1 MEKNE
6 TRLILF
12 FICVDWVITKM
23 ASVVNE
29 EDKAHSDLSLP
40 IAASIGEGKRKRQG
54 HGSPGQRLADF
65 SKPALRPSRSFAK

>member
-1 MEKNE
+1 
-6 TRLILF
+6 
-12 FICVDWVITKM
+12 M

-40 IAASIGEGKRKRQG
+40 IAASIGKGKRKRQG